1 MHNLVGGG
9 AFAEKGVLE
18 EEQVCRVKSPVSD
31 TEVSVGCEVQRE
43 VRTSRLQ
50 ALASGRGLGRM

>member
-31 TEVSVGCEVQRE
+31 TLRCLWD
-43 VRTSRLQ
+43 VRSK
-50 ALASGRGLGRM
+50 GR